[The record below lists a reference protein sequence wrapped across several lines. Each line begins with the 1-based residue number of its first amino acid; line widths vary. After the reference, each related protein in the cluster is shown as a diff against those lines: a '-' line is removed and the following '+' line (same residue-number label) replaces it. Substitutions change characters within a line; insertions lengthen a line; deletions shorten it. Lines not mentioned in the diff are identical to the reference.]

1 MAQITLKIADI
12 AGESAITDHVGELE
26 AMAIRDLVFAPSTAG
41 AAYLSEIFVTR
52 LRDKATPKLAE
63 ACAMGANIGDVA
75 VFVFRN
81 TEEGPKVMLEYELT
95 DTYVSRIEHET
106 DEDGGG
112 AFLPYVGYGQSGD
125 SGKHRAALNRW
136 GLTMNADRRYARQRA
151 QPTPAFPRPIGAAA
165 SNAEVERIWLNP
177 ATVKW
182 IYTPYDAGQGV
193 VEKGWNLQT
202 SAAI

>member
-12 AGESAITDHVGELE
+12 VGESAITDHVDELE
-26 AMAIRDLVFAPSTAG
+26 AVAVRDLVFAPSTAG
-41 AAYLSEIFVTR
+41 SAYLSEIFVTR

-63 ACAMGANIGDVA
+63 ACAMGANIGDVD

-81 TEEGPKVMLEYELT
+81 TEEGPKVMMKYELT

-112 AFLPYVGYGQSGD
+112 AYLPYVGYGQAGESA
-125 SGKHRAALNRW
+125 HRAALNRW
-136 GLTMNADRRYARQRA
+136 GMTMNADRRYARRRA
-151 QPTPAFPRPIGAAA
+151 QPTPAFPRPIGASA
-165 SNAEVERIWLNP
+165 SNSEVERLWLNP

-182 IYTPYDAGQGV
+182 IYTPEDAGQGV